1 MDNFD
6 GDILEFSKLDFA
18 ELGFMLD
25 PMDHDTATEDSSL
38 DTGHQLCR
46 EDQSVRP
53 CDTILSAQPLEY
65 TRPTISDFLQ
75 FPGVIDLDAY
85 IDPSLSLQA
94 QSSPAEQNHPRQ
106 LSTGGI
112 PTPESPSQ
120 HIDAYQF
127 VLVPENQKP
136 SLPRRRSRYLRNP
149 AQQAGLGLIPIPVR
163 ALADDA
169 AAPMQRW
176 RKSPPETEGASMA
189 AIADVMRHPLR
200 PQSSAGSLN
209 GRRRGTSGSSNS
221 TVSATSTSFRHT
233 TSGRVKKWRRPAP
246 PSWKPAE
253 ERRFQCTFCCDSFKS
268 KYDWS
273 RHEKSLHLNLQ
284 GWRCAPFGGT
294 VMSPVTGRNHCAYC
308 HLADPAPSHLEMHAH
323 GSCQTQ
329 TYMYTRKDQLVQHL
343 RRVHRVHDV
352 PMINSWKV
360 EMPPVSSRCGFC
372 NAQMHNWSE
381 RVDHVAEH
389 FRKGKTMKGWKREH
403 GFKPEITARVMD
415 AIPPYLIKDELETFT
430 PFSAT
435 DRKTSQ
441 HIEKLQISSDR
452 SMREWG
458 MIEGSPESGSN
469 AEGSSSSFTNEDL
482 KSMTFSELLAFHLGH
497 FAQHQVRL
505 GIMPTDSMF
514 QDEARRMQYGTTDPW
529 ECTMADNQ
537 DWLKTFRS
545 HHVEGLL
552 ETEHFMRGCRKRK
565 GDDEHL

>member
-6 GDILEFSKLDFA
+6 GDILMFSELDFA
-18 ELGFMLD
+18 QLGLILE
-25 PMDHDTATEDSSL
+25 ATDQNAVTGDFSL

-46 EDQSVRP
+46 EDQSARP
-53 CDTILSAQPLEY
+53 CDTIISTQPLES
-65 TRPTISDFLQ
+65 TRPTISDFLK

-94 QSSPAEQNHPRQ
+94 QSSPAELNHPRQ
-106 LSTGGI
+106 LSTGEI
-112 PTPESPSQ
+112 STPESPSQ
-120 HIDAYQF
+120 HIDAYHF
-127 VLVPENQKP
+127 VPVPENQKP
-136 SLPRRRSRYLRNP
+136 GLPRRRSRYLRSP
-149 AQQAGLGLIPIPVR
+149 AQQAGLGLIPIPVHT
-163 ALADDA
+163 LADDA

-176 RKSPPETEGASMA
+176 RNSPPATEGASLD
-189 AIADVMRHPLR
+189 AIADAMRHPLR

-209 GRRRGTSGSSNS
+209 SRRRGSQTVSTVSSGTSGSSNS
-221 TVSATSTSFRHT
+221 TVSATSTSFRNT
-233 TSGRVKKWRRPAP
+233 TSGRVKKRRRPAP
-246 PSWKPAE
+246 PSWNPAE

-323 GSCQTQ
+323 GSCQTREH
-329 TYMYTRKDQLVQHL
+329 MYTRKDQLIQHL

-389 FRKGKTMKGWKREH
+389 FRKGKTMKEWKGEH
-403 GFKPEITARVMD
+403 RFKPEIAARVMD
-415 AIPPYLIKDELETFT
+415 AISPYLIKDELETFT
-430 PFSAT
+430 PFSPT
-435 DRKTSQ
+435 DRATSQ
-441 HIEKLQISSDR
+441 HIEELQISSNR

-458 MIEGSPESGSN
+458 MIEGSIASGGD
-469 AEGSSSSFTNEDL
+469 AKGSSSSFTNEDL
-482 KSMTFSELLAFHLGH
+482 MLMTLSELLTTVSPGPLRATTNAAGYY
-497 FAQHQVRL
+497 ADRQHVP
-505 GIMPTDSMF
+505 G
-514 QDEARRMQYGTTDPW
+514 
-529 ECTMADNQ
+529 
-537 DWLKTFRS
+537 
-545 HHVEGLL
+545 
-552 ETEHFMRGCRKRK
+552 
-565 GDDEHL
+565 